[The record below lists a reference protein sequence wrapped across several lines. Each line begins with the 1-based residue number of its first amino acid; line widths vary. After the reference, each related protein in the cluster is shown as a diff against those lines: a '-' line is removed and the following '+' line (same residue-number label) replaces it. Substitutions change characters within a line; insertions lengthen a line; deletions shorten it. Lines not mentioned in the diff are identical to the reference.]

1 MTRIHQPESG
11 LRATDP
17 QRRMYRDMLLAREP
31 NDRVLTLNRQ
41 GRAAFAMPGTGH
53 EAARVGSEPAREL
66 RDPGERAR
74 ARTLTRVELIDATLT
89 IDNTGA
95 CGSLISQ
102 PIVPLGQ
109 VAIVT
114 TEASRRELRSVP
126 GDDGGDAFAPCS
138 VMNLAISFDHRA
150 LDGAEAGA
158 LMAALKASLEA
169 IGPDDPLDRGAA
181 P

>member
-31 NDRVLTLNRQ
+31 NDRMLTLNRQ
-41 GRAAFAMPGTGH
+41 SRAAFAMPGAGH
-53 EAARVGSEPAREL
+53 EAALVDSSHAREL
-66 RDPGERAR
+66 LDLGERAR
-74 ARTLTRVELIDATLT
+74 ARTLTRDELIDAPLT

-102 PIVPLGQ
+102 SIVLLGQ

-114 TEASRRELRSVP
+114 TEAIRRELRIAP
-126 GDDGGDAFAPCS
+126 GDDGGDAFAPCRS
-138 VMNLAISFDHRA
+138 
-150 LDGAEAGA
+150 
-158 LMAALKASLEA
+158 
-169 IGPDDPLDRGAA
+169 
-181 P
+181 